1 MKVLYGIQGTGHG
14 HISRARELLPVLSEK
29 AHVDVLISGYNCK
42 LTLDGYRIIRKRGV
56 SFQYDSDGNVDV
68 LATARELRP
77 VRLMRDIH
85 GLDLEPYDLVISD
98 FEPVTAW
105 AAALQGRRCVGL
117 SHQAA
122 FLSEKSPRPARES
135 IVAEQV
141 MKFFA
146 PSSAA
151 IGFHFERYDAFIE
164 PPIIRKEV
172 RDLNPTPGGH
182 VTVYLPAYHH
192 EALVDVFSAH
202 RQVQWQVFSPY
213 CDAPAE
219 RGNVQLNPVSN
230 ERFLRS
236 FEGCLGVVT
245 SGGFETCAESMFM
258 DKKLLVMPIR
268 NQYEQLCNAA
278 ALSRLG
284 IPVLANWEGTA
295 HQALDSW
302 LEEPERVHLPEY
314 ADARK
319 VVGLALEHAREEM
332 AA

>member
-1 MKVLYGIQGTGHG
+1 MRVLYGIQGTGHG
-14 HISRARELLPVLSEK
+14 HISRARELLPVLSEQ
-29 AHVDVLISGYNCK
+29 AEVDVLISGYNCQ
-42 LTLDGYRIIRKRGV
+42 LSLDGYRILRRRGV

-77 VRLMRDIH
+77 IRLMRDIQ

-122 FLSEKSPRPARES
+122 FLSDKSPRPEKES

-146 PSSAA
+146 PSSQA
-151 IGFHFERYDAFIE
+151 IGFHFQRYDAFIE
-164 PPIIRKEV
+164 PPIIRKQV
-172 RDLNPTPGGH
+172 RDLNPTPGEH
-182 VTVYLPAYHH
+182 ITVYLPAYHH
-192 EALVDVFSAH
+192 DALKEVFAAH

-213 CDAPAE
+213 CETPKE
-219 RGNVQLNPVSN
+219 HGNVAVNPVSN
-230 ERFLRS
+230 ERFLKS

-278 ALSRLG
+278 ALAKLG
-284 IPVLANWEGTA
+284 IPVLQGWG
-295 HQALDSW
+295 
-302 LEEPERVHLPEY
+302 EESTEKVDAWIRDPERVHLPEY
-314 ADARK
+314 ADAGK
-319 VVGLALEHAREEM
+319 VVRLALEHARQEK